1 MPRGNTPL
9 PDAQKR
15 RIRALHKKGLG
26 RNEIARQTGVSLAT
40 VTKVCHEAGLTFDRS
55 KTAVA
60 VEARKIDLADLRTKA
75 AERALLRVH
84 RLHDRLDQYDEAL
97 AFTYRISTGK
107 GVETVTDVHI
117 PADHELKF
125 AQAIA
130 SHERTAAHASPV
142 ATDTDLP
149 AVDAWLQHMAGD
161 GS

>member
-1 MPRGNTPL
+1 MPTRRTIT
-9 PDAQKR
+9 DADKR

-26 RNEIARQTGVSLAT
+26 RNAIARELGLSLAT
-40 VTKVCHEAGLTFDRS
+40 VTKICQEAGLSFDRS
-55 KTAVA
+55 KTKVA
-60 VEARKIDLADLRTKA
+60 VEARKIDLADLRTRA
-75 AERALLRVH
+75 AERSLLRVH
-84 RLHDRLDQYDEAL
+84 KLHDRLDAYDETR

-107 GVETVTDVHI
+107 GVETVTDESI

-142 ATDTDLP
+142 TSDTDLP
-149 AVDAWLQHMAGD
+149 AVDAWLAHMAGD